1 MYRTA
6 GCRLRGEGHEVDLLL
21 HEGMDDPT
29 STRGEMS
36 QKKGVPL
43 TTDAINNSGFGSFGW
58 PVLGGCGGG
67 ERDRN
72 QSRIRDP
79 KVMWKGEA
87 RQPSSCK
94 NYKKRKRRR
103 EKDV

>member
-1 MYRTA
+1 MHAQTGRHYFREVDRDGDKATETVYRTA

-67 ERDRN
+67 GSEIGIN
-72 QSRIRDP
+72 Q
-79 KVMWKGEA
+79 E
-87 RQPSSCK
+87 
-94 NYKKRKRRR
+94 
-103 EKDV
+103 